1 MAQNLIEQY
10 VIKTVQKIL
19 LLVKGL
25 AYALPAVTSL
35 VQNGNLWIDFQ
46 DFAAAEQ
53 ILVVIA
59 SLAITLAMALLM
71 LVAKPHL
78 KPINNFIPSYT
89 G

>member
-1 MAQNLIEQY
+1 MAQSLIEQY
-10 VIKTVQKIL
+10 VTKTVRIIL
-19 LLVKGL
+19 LVVKGL

-46 DFAAAEQ
+46 DFVAAEQ

-71 LVAKPHL
+71 LVTKPQL
-78 KPINNFIPSYT
+78 KPIDTFIPSYT